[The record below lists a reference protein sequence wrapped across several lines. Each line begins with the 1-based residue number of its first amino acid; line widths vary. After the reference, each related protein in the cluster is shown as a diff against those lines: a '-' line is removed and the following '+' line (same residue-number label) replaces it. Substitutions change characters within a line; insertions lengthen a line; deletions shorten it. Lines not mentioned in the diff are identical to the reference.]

1 MGVEQV
7 SQHNMITIEW
17 KGKIGYGDIISP
29 LCYAHNIAQMN
40 CQDVTLHM
48 RWVHKRGE
56 KYKPEDPET
65 IDERFKYLWS
75 ICKPVA
81 YHKVHLKQ
89 TFYSSIDWNHTNYDD
104 ESPFHNL
111 WWSRLRNQDNNLKYV
126 VMNTTLGHKQSL
138 EDYGGKSKVWKDPV
152 GDDGYKRIERIIRE
166 QWGMDV
172 YHVNYT
178 NPVREVID
186 LYRKAFMAVGYHGST
201 LWAARYIGVPIIAFS
216 QKKITK
222 QAFPWALVKS
232 KYDDADFLNIDPYEI
247 RKKAKL
253 RIRQLEQQH
262 EFYINTPNLHRLRG
276 ERT

>member
-1 MGVEQV
+1 
-7 SQHNMITIEW
+7 
-17 KGKIGYGDIISP
+17 
-29 LCYAHNIAQMN
+29 
-40 CQDVTLHM
+40 
-48 RWVHKRGE
+48 
-56 KYKPEDPET
+56 
-65 IDERFKYLWS
+65 
-75 ICKPVA
+75 
-81 YHKVHLKQ
+81 
-89 TFYSSIDWNHTNYDD
+89 
-104 ESPFHNL
+104 
-111 WWSRLRNQDNNLKYV
+111 
-126 VMNTTLGHKQSL
+126 
-138 EDYGGKSKVWKDPV
+138 
-152 GDDGYKRIERIIRE
+152 
-166 QWGMDV
+166 MDV